1 MAMLNNQMVTVWCFS
16 HRRKYES
23 QVGSWSLINGLRKT
37 MIIEATKQEK
47 WGLSE
52 LGMVCSTSQWIS
64 SSSERHRMGSRHIP
78 NLSPS
83 FVWNL
88 RKQT

>member
-52 LGMVCSTSQWIS
+52 LGDGMFHLTVDFQLF
-64 SSSERHRMGSRHIP
+64 GAP
-78 NLSPS
+78 
-83 FVWNL
+83 
-88 RKQT
+88 